1 MGIVPKKAN
10 PKTPSN
16 DHNDKYIKYHD
27 HRYQMKKNIK
37 PESPLLS
44 LHSGRMEAAN
54 NVAKQSEERASPRFA
69 RRNGGSSQP
78 QQV

>member
-1 MGIVPKKAN
+1 MGIVPKKSQPQD
-10 PKTPSN
+10 PKNN
-16 DHNDKYIKYHD
+16 DHNDKYHD
-27 HRYQMKKNIK
+27 HRYQMKKKNIK

-44 LHSGRMEAAN
+44 LHRGRMEAAN